1 VVAAEGDA
9 VRQGQGLK
17 IIVSEGRVADQYP
30 AGAEQRRDERH
41 QFGGE
46 GVVGSGVTG
55 AGIKMRQRDPAT
67 EPGMSRRQGL
77 AHVAEDQPLGRR
89 HAVGMRRHLF
99 LADIDVA
106 PGKQLAQMVVGAAV
120 AEPQFEH
127 RAVEAGDQP
136 GRMVETSALRLEP
149 ADEAVEPAHRLG

>member
-1 VVAAEGDA
+1 
-9 VRQGQGLK
+9 
-17 IIVSEGRVADQYP
+17 
-30 AGAEQRRDERH
+30 
-41 QFGGE
+41 
-46 GVVGSGVTG
+46 
-55 AGIKMRQRDPAT
+55 MRQRDAT
-67 EPGMSRRQGL
+67 AESGVSRRQGL

-106 PGKQLAQMVVGAAV
+106 LGKQLAQMVVGTAV

-136 GRMVETSALRLEP
+136 GRMIETSALRLEP